1 MSRIGDFLKIEN
13 LLKKAIHKES
23 NILHWGVMLKKS
35 GQHYYTMWG
44 LQITEVSKGYKI
56 DTILHQWP

>member
-1 MSRIGDFLKIEN
+1 
-13 LLKKAIHKES
+13 
-23 NILHWGVMLKKS
+23 MLKKS

-56 DTILHQWP
+56 DTILHQ